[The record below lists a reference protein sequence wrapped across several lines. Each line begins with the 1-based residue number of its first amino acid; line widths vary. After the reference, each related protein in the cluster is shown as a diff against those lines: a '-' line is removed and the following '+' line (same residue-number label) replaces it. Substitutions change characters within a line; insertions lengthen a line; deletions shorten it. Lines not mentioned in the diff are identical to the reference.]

1 MKLGFYLFHKEESNA
16 LKHLIAVESS
26 NCHVEKEPIQ
36 DSRWNVGQRIGQQE
50 ERETDEE
57 V

>member
-26 NCHVEKEPIQ
+26 NCHVEEESIQ